1 MDGNSDINNIFIPPN
16 TLDTAVLFIVF
27 NRFETTR
34 EVFDSIKKARPP
46 RLYIASDGA
55 RPSKGDEDKKVKKIR
70 EYIIANIDWKCDV
83 KTLFR
88 EENIGCRLAV
98 SGAISWFFR
107 NEEMG
112 IILEDD
118 CLPSQ
123 SFFWFCEE
131 MLKKYKNDKRIFYV
145 TGYNSQNV
153 WNASKHD
160 YFFSHIGSIW
170 GWATW
175 RRSWNEYDINMGD
188 IDDFIENDG
197 FINLFG
203 NKIGKRR
210 LLEIVGSK
218 TIDTWD
224 YQFSYVAHKN
234 NALAC
239 IPSCSLIKNIGFGED
254 ATHTFG
260 INNDGVTLHDLKFP
274 LRDNVFITSDS
285 KYISTIYKDETLLNI
300 FIKIFKKVLK
310 IFQLNILWNKV

>member
-1 MDGNSDINNIFIPPN
+1 MDGNSNNIFIPPDA
-16 TLDTAVLFIVF
+16 LDTAVLFIVF

-34 EVFDSIKKARPP
+34 DVFDSIKKARPP

-55 RPSKGDEDKKVKKIR
+55 RSSKGDEDKKVKKIR
-70 EYIIANIDWKCDV
+70 EYVIANIDWKCDV

-88 EENIGCRLAV
+88 EKNIGCRLAV
-98 SGAISWFFR
+98 SSAISWFFT

-175 RRSWNEYDINMGD
+175 RRSWNEYDINMSD
-188 IDDFIENDG
+188 IDRFIDSNG

-203 NKIGKRR
+203 NKIAKARMS
-210 LLEIVGSK
+210 EILGSRA
-218 TIDTWD
+218 IDTWD
-224 YQFSYVAHKN
+224 YQFSYAAHKN
-234 NALAC
+234 NGLAC

-274 LRDNVFITSDS
+274 LRNNTIVVPDF
-285 KYISTIYKDETLLNI
+285 KYIATMYKNKTSLEFFGKVL
-300 FIKIFKKVLK
+300 KKVLK
-310 IFQLNILWNKV
+310 FLRLNTFWRSV

>member
-1 MDGNSDINNIFIPPN
+1 MDGNSNNIFIPPDA
-16 TLDTAVLFIVF
+16 LDTAVLFIVF

-34 EVFDSIKKARPP
+34 DVFDSIKKARPP

-55 RPSKGDEDKKVKKIR
+55 RSSKGDEDKKVKKIR
-70 EYIIANIDWKCDV
+70 EYVIANIDWKCDV

-88 EENIGCRLAV
+88 EKNIGCRLAV
-98 SGAISWFFR
+98 SSAISWFFT

-175 RRSWNEYDINMGD
+175 RRSWNEYDINMSD
-188 IDDFIENDG
+188 IDRFIDSNG

-203 NKIGKRR
+203 NKIAKARMS
-210 LLEIVGSK
+210 EILGSRA
-218 TIDTWD
+218 IDTWD
-224 YQFSYVAHKN
+224 YQFSYAAHKN
-234 NALAC
+234 NGLVC

-274 LRDNVFITSDS
+274 LRNNTIVVPDF
-285 KYISTIYKDETLLNI
+285 KYIATMYKNKTSLEFFGKVL
-300 FIKIFKKVLK
+300 KKVLK
-310 IFQLNILWNKV
+310 FLRLNTFWRSV

>member
-1 MDGNSDINNIFIPPN
+1 MDGNSNNIFIPPDA
-16 TLDTAVLFIVF
+16 LDTAVLFIVF

-55 RPSKGDEDKKVKKIR
+55 RSSKGDEDKKVKKIR
-70 EYIIANIDWKCDV
+70 EYVIANIDWKCDV

-88 EENIGCRLAV
+88 EKNIGCRLAV
-98 SGAISWFFR
+98 SSAISWFFT

-175 RRSWNEYDINMGD
+175 RRSWNEYDINMSD
-188 IDDFIENDG
+188 IDRFIDSNG

-203 NKIGKRR
+203 NKIAKARMS
-210 LLEIVGSK
+210 EILGSRA
-218 TIDTWD
+218 IDTWD
-224 YQFSYVAHKN
+224 YQFSYAAHKN
-234 NALAC
+234 NGLAC
-239 IPSCSLIKNIGFGED
+239 IPSFSLIKNIGFGED

-274 LRDNVFITSDS
+274 LRNNTIVVPDF
-285 KYISTIYKDETLLNI
+285 KYIATMYKNKTLLE
-300 FIKIFKKVLK
+300 FFGKVLK
-310 IFQLNILWNKV
+310 RVLKFLRLNTFWRSV

>member
-175 RRSWNEYDINMGD
+175 RRSWNEYDINMSD
-188 IDDFIENDG
+188 IDRFIDSNG

-203 NKIGKRR
+203 NKIAKARMS
-210 LLEIVGSK
+210 EILGSRA
-218 TIDTWD
+218 IDTWD
-224 YQFSYVAHKN
+224 YQFSYAAHKN
-234 NALAC
+234 NGLAC
-239 IPSCSLIKNIGFGED
+239 IPSCSLIKNIGFEED

-274 LRDNVFITSDS
+274 LRNNTIVVPDF
-285 KYISTIYKDETLLNI
+285 KYIATMYKNKTSLELFGKVL
-300 FIKIFKKVLK
+300 KKVLK
-310 IFQLNILWNKV
+310 FLRLNTFWRSV